1 MNNLNVF
8 YDLNSVLEK
17 ELKIKEHNGV
27 VYIIDCG
34 DCVKIGCTKNPY
46 SRLRCLMN
54 VLGRY
59 GNRKIGKIA
68 ISKSCTNYYENEKRL
83 HQIFS
88 NNRIEGTELF
98 KVNFNKVL
106 EIADEILL
114 LENNADVI
122 NNKSETILQLCQ
134 ILFNKNETKIDLS
147 SMDLNDIDMAIFYL
161 ERYIEARED
170 MEEFFSGLLIK
181 WEGNLY

>member
-8 YDLNSVLEK
+8 DDLDSVLEK

-34 DCVKIGCTKNPY
+34 DCVKIGCTKNPDG
-46 SRLRCLMN
+46 RLRYLIN
-54 VLGRY
+54 VLGKY

-83 HQIFS
+83 HKVFS
-88 NNRIEGTELF
+88 NNRIKGTELF
-98 KVNFNKVL
+98 KVNFDKVL
-106 EIADEILL
+106 EISDDILL
-114 LENNADVI
+114 LENNVDAI
-122 NNKSETILQLCQ
+122 NNKSEIILQLYQ
-134 ILFNKNETKIDLS
+134 SLLNQNETKIDLS
-147 SMDLNDIDMAIFYL
+147 SMTSNDIDMAIFYL

-170 MEEFFSGLLIK
+170 VAEFFSGL
-181 WEGNLY
+181 